1 MMKHVLSNYASIFF
15 YILYIY
21 IFYIYLCLLSFGKN
35 QTKQQNVTL
44 LSSSQKKQQNG
55 KIRDFMKRCQTDLQQ
70 TLNHQNQHTICLTGK
85 FFFPFSNRL
94 SQNQNQKKKKSGS
107 LESECVRKLLVRH
120 YKLL

>member
-15 YILYIY
+15 YILYIFFLY
-21 IFYIYLCLLSFGKN
+21 LFMSSIFRKKSNKT
-35 QTKQQNVTL
+35 TKRNFTFVF
-44 LSSSQKKQQNG
+44 SKKKQNG

-94 SQNQNQKKKKSGS
+94 SQNQNQKKKSGS